1 MAWWEHRNSEL
12 TETSF
17 QATQAEPFPLDG
29 LCLAPGAE
37 LRCGAEPPG
46 CPQLLLKVISCLIDA
61 KASRVSRLPL
71 CQGALMRRV
80 VLGSLLSFAFFA
92 CAQQPVGDVYESGG
106 AGAETPAQAVETLY
120 KITAT
125 ITGDPSSGYDPKT
138 THWPEADA
146 AQQQWDTS
154 MAANGNTLTQQP
166 RQGLVP
172 CAAHLGTARDS
183 AERGYRIQISQQ
195 DNAAAQATVKQLYG
209 TARSEF
215 AQCNLVDA
223 LNGSN
228 GNPATGGT
236 GAPIQGGVS
245 TGSNGTP
252 GTTGGGAPGTPQTPG
267 TQSGTPPGPTPQGP
281 PPGSKGVT
289 RTPGIPG
296 VPGTPTPGLPT
307 PKPGTPPPSDTPTLP
322 NIPAFE
328 KAMSDCLNAKVPYA
342 VPPNIDPSYLMKATS
357 LAPDDVRV
365 TPFNKMSAPS
375 QIFLLET
382 AMTLQAQ
389 AIRDAK
395 YGANPYDDQDS
406 LNYMVGWLDRCM
418 VNAGQIPTF
427 TTDSPNNPLT
437 LYATY
442 LGVNSDSNQV
452 HYFFEGFT
460 TEYVPPP
467 PLMPPQPPSIVP
479 GLVPLKPNPTSGTK
493 P

>member
-1 MAWWEHRNSEL
+1 M
-12 TETSF
+12 
-17 QATQAEPFPLDG
+17 
-29 LCLAPGAE
+29 
-37 LRCGAEPPG
+37 
-46 CPQLLLKVISCLIDA
+46 
-61 KASRVSRLPL
+61 
-71 CQGALMRRV
+71 
-80 VLGSLLSFAFFA
+80 
-92 CAQQPVGDVYESGG
+92 
-106 AGAETPAQAVETLY
+106 
-120 KITAT
+120 
-125 ITGDPSSGYDPKT
+125 
-138 THWPEADA
+138 
-146 AQQQWDTS
+146 
-154 MAANGNTLTQQP
+154 
-166 RQGLVP
+166 
-172 CAAHLGTARDS
+172 
-183 AERGYRIQISQQ
+183 
-195 DNAAAQATVKQLYG
+195 
-209 TARSEF
+209 
-215 AQCNLVDA
+215 
-223 LNGSN
+223 
-228 GNPATGGT
+228 
-236 GAPIQGGVS
+236 
-245 TGSNGTP
+245 
-252 GTTGGGAPGTPQTPG
+252 
-267 TQSGTPPGPTPQGP
+267 
-281 PPGSKGVT
+281 T

>member
-1 MAWWEHRNSEL
+1 MGFAWLPEQSCAVALSRLVALNS
-12 TETSF
+12 F
-17 QATQAEPFPLDG
+17 
-29 LCLAPGAE
+29 
-37 LRCGAEPPG
+37 LRV
-46 CPQLLLKVISCLIDA
+46 LSCLICV
-61 KASRVSRLPL
+61 KASRVSRLKL
-71 CQGALMRRV
+71 CQGALVRRV
-80 VLGSLLSFAFFA
+80 VLGSLLGFA
-92 CAQQPVGDVYESGG
+92 CFAYAQQPVGDVFESGS
-106 AGAETPAQAVETLY
+106 AGAETPAQAVQTLY
-120 KITAT
+120 KIAAT
-125 ITGDPSSGYDPKT
+125 ITNDPSSGYDPKT
-138 THWPEADA
+138 TSWPEADA
-146 AQQQWDTS
+146 VWQQWDNS
-154 MAANGNTLTQQP
+154 IALNGNALTQQQ
-166 RQGLVP
+166 RSGLVP
-172 CAAHLGTARDS
+172 CAAHLGTAIDS

-195 DNAAAQATVKQLYG
+195 GNPAAQATVQQLYG

-215 AQCNLVDA
+215 KQCNLADA

-236 GAPIQGGVS
+236 GGGSSAPIQGGVS

-252 GTTGGGAPGTPQTPG
+252 GTTDGGGPGTPQTPG

-281 PPGSKGVT
+281 PPGSKGMT

-307 PKPGTPPPSDTPTLP
+307 PKPGTPPPSDAPTLP
-322 NIPAFE
+322 NVPAFE
-328 KAMSDCLNAKVPYA
+328 KAMSDCLNSKVSYA
-342 VPPNIDPSYLMKATS
+342 VPPTIDPSYLMKATS

-389 AIRDAK
+389 AIHDAK

-418 VNAGQIPTF
+418 VNGGQIPTF

-442 LGVNSDSNQV
+442 LGVDSDSNQV

-479 GLVPLKPNPTSGTK
+479 GLVPLKPSPTSGTA